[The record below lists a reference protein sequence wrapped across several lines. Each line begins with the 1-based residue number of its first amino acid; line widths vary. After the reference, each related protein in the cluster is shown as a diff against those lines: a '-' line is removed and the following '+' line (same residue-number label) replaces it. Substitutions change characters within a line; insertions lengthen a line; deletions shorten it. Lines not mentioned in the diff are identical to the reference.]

1 MKHTFNVLVGLTLIL
16 GLLSA
21 CNDDSKPKHS
31 KYTRSDTYSAGEIQF
46 AADESFSPIVNE
58 EVKVF
63 EATYRD
69 AVLHPIYTDEYAAM
83 DLLLKDSVCLVFA
96 SRQFTEKEMKALK
109 VNVSNPM
116 AIPIAYDGLSLI
128 VNKGNNDTCITVKD
142 VKRILGGEVSKWN
155 EVYPNS
161 KLGDIEVIFDNKN
174 SSTVRWCV
182 DSLLGG
188 KPINSPNIYAAK
200 TSAEVI
206 NYVEQHAN
214 SIGIIGSNWLNDKRD
229 TTNVTFKKNI
239 HVMSVSRMDTANEMN
254 SWKPYQY
261 YLYNGNYP
269 LIRTIYALLVDPIH
283 GLPWGFSQFV
293 SSAKGQLIIFRSSL
307 LPYRG
312 DLTVREVNVKSE

>member
-1 MKHTFNVLVGLTLIL
+1 MKKTFNVLVGLTLIL

-21 CNDDSKPKHS
+21 CNDSKPKHS
-31 KYTRSDTYSAGEIQF
+31 KYTRSDTYSAGEIHF

-69 AVLHPIYTDEYAAM
+69 AILHPIYTDEYEAM
-83 DLLLKDSVCLVFA
+83 NLLLKDSVCLVFA

-109 VNVSNPM
+109 VNVSNPT

-128 VNKGNNDTCITVKD
+128 VHKSNNDTCIAVKD
-142 VKRILGGEVSKWN
+142 IKRILGGEVSKWN
-155 EVYPNS
+155 ELYPNS

-182 DSLLGG
+182 DSILDG

-293 SSAKGQLIIFRSSL
+293 SSPKGQLIIFRSSL